1 MGKMDIGYGTC
12 EKCGAELIPGQN
24 YYTMKL
30 DRICCDC
37 SGYATYPA
45 KPIRGPISYY
55 GSIGQISENEP
66 DYEEAIYEREMDWLG
81 L

>member
-1 MGKMDIGYGTC
+1 MSYGTC
-12 EKCGAELIPGQN
+12 EKCDAELIPGQN
-24 YYTMKL
+24 WYTNKL

-37 SGYATYPA
+37 SGHPKYLV
-45 KPIRGPISYY
+45 KPIRGHISYY

-66 DYEEAIYEREMDWLG
+66 DYEEAILDRDKDWLG